1 MPMPTHPTL
10 FITHRGERHQQAAV
24 AAAPAELDV
33 TMVRTPSKE
42 QILALLPGK
51 EFLIT
56 ERTGEI
62 DADVIRAGKNLR
74 LIQRLG
80 SRTYDID
87 LAAARAAGVPV
98 CCRPVPGCIHVAE
111 HMLLQMLACAK
122 RLREVMD
129 VTLSADPYGQPSR
142 RCDEDYFA
150 YNWTGR
156 QDIRGLWGA
165 TVGILGFGEIGAELA
180 CRLHGFGCNIVYNKR
195 RPLPAEAERELNV
208 RFALTGDLVAQSDFV
223 CMLLPFLP
231 ETAQTLGRDFFAR
244 MKRGAIFVSCGGS
257 GVVVEEALA
266 EAYAEGHLY
275 GAAVDTY
282 TFEPITSDSPLL
294 PLARQPQANLV
305 LTPHIAAGAAAAN
318 AVGRS
323 EDYDNLVRILRGQ
336 ELVGRLV

>member
-24 AAAPAELDV
+24 GAAPAELEI
-33 TMVRTPSKE
+33 TMARTPSKE

-62 DADVIRAGKNLR
+62 DADIIRAGHDLR

-98 CCRPVPGCIHVAE
+98 CCRPVPGCIRVAE

-122 RLREVMD
+122 KLREAMD
-129 VTLSADPYGQPSR
+129 VILSANPHGQPPK
-142 RCDEDYFA
+142 RCDENYFA

-180 CRLHGFGCNIVYNKR
+180 RRLHGFGCTILYNKR
-195 RPLPAEAERELNV
+195 NPLPAEAERELNI
-208 RFALTGDLVAQSDFV
+208 RFASSDALVAQSDYV
-223 CMLLPFLP
+223 CTLLPFFP
-231 ETAQTLGRDFFAR
+231 ETEQTLGRDFFAR
-244 MKRGAIFVSCGGS
+244 MKPGAIFVSCGGS
-257 GVVVEEALA
+257 GVVVDEALA
-266 EAYAEGHLY
+266 EACASGRLY

-282 TFEPITSDSPLL
+282 TYEPIAPDSPLL
-294 PLARQPQANLV
+294 PLARQQQANLV
-305 LTPHIAAGAAAAN
+305 LTPHTAAGAAAAN
-318 AVGRS
+318 VVGRS

-336 ELVGRLV
+336 DLIGRLV